1 MTTPLQQ
8 RRRVESAR
16 AWAWFAVV
24 LGIFSVSVNLLMM
37 VLTSSWNGFWG
48 QIGFGVVIAISAII
62 TLKKNPKPQGPD
74 PAPQR
79 TPAPEN
85 ALGKDGNSLD

>member
-16 AWAWFAVV
+16 AWAWFVVV
-24 LGIFSVSVNLLMM
+24 LGILLIIFNLLMM
-37 VLTSSWNGFWG
+37 VLTSSWNGVWA
-48 QIGFGVVIAISAII
+48 QLGFGVILAISAIV

-79 TPAPEN
+79 APTPED
-85 ALGKDGNSLD
+85 ALGKDGHSLD

>member
-1 MTTPLQQ
+1 VTTPLQQ

-16 AWAWFAVV
+16 AWAWFTVV
-24 LGIFSVSVNLLMM
+24 LGVLMITFNLLMM
-37 VLTSSWNGFWG
+37 VLTSSWNGVWA
-48 QIGFGVVIAISAII
+48 QLGFGVILTILAIT

-79 TPAPEN
+79 TPAPDRSP
-85 ALGKDGNSLD
+85 GKNI

>member
-8 RRRVESAR
+8 RRRVEAAR

-24 LGIFSVSVNLLMM
+24 LGTLSVGVNVLMM

-48 QIGFGVVIAISAII
+48 QIGFGVVIAISAIVA
-62 TLKKNPKPQGPD
+62 LRKNPKPQGPD

-79 TPAPEN
+79 TPTPEN
-85 ALGKDGNSLD
+85 ALRRDGNSLD